1 MIDEK
6 QKQHMIDQMSSICK
20 NCKHIEV
27 LDDIKRFRC
36 TKFDIIMMGVILNCP
51 KGFENKA

>member
-1 MIDEK
+1 MMDEK